1 MSGIEAAFAGRM
13 GNFSLEVAFEAPLQG
28 ITALFGPSGCG
39 KTTLL
44 RAIAGLNRHLPGR
57 LSVGGALWQDS
68 ARGVFLKP
76 HGRAIGYVF
85 QGESLFPHLSVRQ
98 NLLFGARRAGEGRL
112 KLDDVVALLG
122 IGHLLDRDPRALS
135 GGERQ
140 RVAIGRALLSQPQL
154 LLMDEPLSAL
164 DEIAKGDILPYLE
177 GLHRA
182 LSVPILYVSHDISEV
197 ARLADR
203 MIVMADGRKVTE
215 GSIQAV
221 MERLD
226 LQPMTGRFDAGVVI
240 HARVAR
246 HDHGY
251 ALTHLEYDGQS
262 LTIPLVEAPV
272 GQTVRLSIR
281 ARDVSLATRKPEG
294 ISVRNILSG
303 TIVDIREEAGTAY
316 AETLIDVGGTRIRS
330 RITRASVADLG
341 LRPGV
346 PVYALVKSIS
356 F

>member
-1 MSGIEAAFAGRM
+1 
-13 GNFSLEVAFEAPLQG
+13 
-28 ITALFGPSGCG
+28 
-39 KTTLL
+39 
-44 RAIAGLNRHLPGR
+44 
-57 LSVGGALWQDS
+57 VGDALWQDS
-68 ARGVFLKP
+68 ASGVFLKP
-76 HGRAIGYVF
+76 HRRAVGYVF
-85 QGESLFPHLSVRQ
+85 QGESLFAHLSVHR
-98 NLLFGARRAGEGRL
+98 NLLYGARRAGEGTL
-112 KLDDVVALLG
+112 KLDDVVTLLG
-122 IGHLLDRDPRALS
+122 IGHLLDRAPHALS

-164 DEIAKGDILPYLE
+164 DEIAKSDILPYLE

-182 LSVPILYVSHDISEV
+182 LSIPILYVSHDISEV

-226 LQPMTGRFDAGVVI
+226 LQPMTGRFDAGVVL

-246 HDHGY
+246 HDNVY

-272 GQTVRLSIR
+272 GQTIRLAIR
-281 ARDVSLATRKPEG
+281 ARDVALATQKPEG

-303 TIVDIREEAGTAY
+303 TIADIREEAGTAY
-316 AETLIDVGGTRIRS
+316 AETLIDVGDARIRS

-341 LRPGV
+341 LKPGV